1 MEIDKNKYL
10 EKFKVEDTFYHEFQ
24 KIGKEISD
32 YCNQSAYHLFSIYNH
47 QKIKDAFEIIKKRN
61 VHSLKYLVG
70 VIKKL

>member
-1 MEIDKNKYL
+1 MDIPQDFMAKFVIDKRTK
-10 EKFKVEDTFYHEFQ
+10 HEFQ
-24 KIGKEISD
+24 LVGKEITD